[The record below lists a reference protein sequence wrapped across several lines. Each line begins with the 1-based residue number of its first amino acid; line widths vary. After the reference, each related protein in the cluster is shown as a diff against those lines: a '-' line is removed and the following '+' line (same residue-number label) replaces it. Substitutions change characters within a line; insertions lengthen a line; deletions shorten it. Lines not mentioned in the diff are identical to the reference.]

1 MKKYVLPFLILLLAS
16 QGLSAQRLSA
26 QKLKMEFKPGIM
38 VEEFTP
44 ERSGIQRDLPAGY
57 YERGLAAALE
67 KAAKKSQST
76 SQSAAATQ
84 VIVTYET
91 PPPANVKQVFEQ
103 AASIWA
109 SVLASDVPIRISVR
123 WRSLASGV
131 LGSAGAYTSVRN
143 FVGANRLNT
152 WYPIALAEKMAH
164 ENLNGNNPD
173 ILATFNSDFPDWYIA
188 IDGFPTTKQIDLYS
202 VVLHEMGHGLGFIG
216 QVNVNGTEA
225 GYGAPGIFDQFMV
238 NTAGV
243 SLMDTVKFKNPS
255 TTLKTQLSSNSL
267 FLTSPSI
274 LRNNNGEKAKLYAPT
289 TFNEGSSIYHVDQ
302 AKYKVGDPNALMTPQ
317 IARGETTREVGPIV
331 TSAFGDFGWYSSNII
346 ATEYDDTE
354 DETKDKLFT
363 AKVYSDT
370 IWKESSLKLMMAI
383 DSSPLQN
390 SILQAK
396 SMPLTKSGNTFT
408 YTMPKTTKGVIRYY
422 WMAEEMSGKK
432 FVTPAEAPVIANT
445 RIGSYYQ
452 FTIGQDTVKPVVI
465 YSNPLK
471 YVFTSQTTLPLP
483 TLLAGD
489 NIGIDTVY
497 MEYSI
502 NGGAETRQG
511 FKKSLTET
519 YGYTAAF
526 NFLAGQLKANDIIKY
541 RIFVKDKAKTA
552 NVVNLPST
560 GFYEF
565 VVLAL
570 GTSVKTYVQNF
581 DQSPSADFYLK
592 GFKFTQPNGFS
603 SVGLHSNHPYADGI
617 EESYDGAG
625 GSDTFTNNDAVLL
638 KPITVRSDTA
648 KMTFDEVV
656 LVEPGEAGES
666 FLNTDGTVNR
676 SFFDYVTVQG
686 SNDGGKNWYN
696 FVYGWDSNTYSVW
709 LNAWNSGVDNEGNS
723 TGIGTSALV
732 KKREID
738 LLASG
743 KFKGGDQVLI
753 RFRLHADVG
762 AHGWGW
768 AIDNLNIQGAS
779 APVVQT
785 VLAMEPNEVLKD
797 LRISPN
803 PTTGKVKVEWPIHGG
818 ESELTLSLSDLTGR
832 NVFTKRFNLEGTLFS
847 HELNVEGMALGNYMI
862 QVQVGDKFVNRRI
875 VLIK

>member
-1 MKKYVLPFLILLLAS
+1 LLAA
-16 QGLSAQRLSA
+16 QGISAQLLPA
-26 QKLKMEFKPGIM
+26 QHVKMEFKPGIM

-131 LGSAGAYTSVRN
+131 LGSAGAYSSVRN

-152 WYPIALAEKMAH
+152 WYPIALAEKMGHA
-164 ENLNGNNPD
+164 NLNGNDPD
-173 ILATFNSDFPDWYIA
+173 ILATFNSDFPDWYIG
-188 IDGFPTTKQIDLYS
+188 IDGFPTNKQIDLYS

-216 QVNVNGTEA
+216 QISVSGTEA

-238 NTAGV
+238 NATGTA
-243 SLMDTVKFKNPS
+243 LMDTLKYKNPS
-255 TTLKTQLSSNSL
+255 TTLKTQISSGNL

-289 TFNEGSSIYHVDQ
+289 NYTDGSSVYHVDQ

-331 TSAFGDFGWYSSNII
+331 TGAFGDFGWYSSNII

-354 DETKDKLFT
+354 DQTKDKLFT

-370 IWKESSLKLMMAI
+370 IWKESSLKLMLAV
-383 DSSPLQN
+383 DKG
-390 SILQAK
+390 ILQAE

-408 YTMPKTTKGVIRYY
+408 YTMPKTTKGVISYY

-445 RIGSYYQ
+445 RYGSYYQ
-452 FTIGQDTVKPVVI
+452 FTIGQDTVKPQVI

-471 YVFTSQTTLPLP
+471 YIFTSQTTLPLP
-483 TLLAGD
+483 TLLAAD

-502 NGGAETRQG
+502 NGGAVTRQG
-511 FKKSLTET
+511 FKKSTTDT
-519 YGYTAAF
+519 YGYVGGF
-526 NFLAGQLKANDIIKY
+526 NFAAGQLKANDIIKY
-541 RIFVKDKAKTA
+541 RIFVKDKAKIA
-552 NVVNLPST
+552 NVVTLPST
-560 GFYEF
+560 GYYEF

-581 DQSPSADFYLK
+581 DQSPTADFYLK
-592 GFKFTQPNGFS
+592 GFKFTQPSGFS

-638 KPITVRSDTA
+638 KPITIRSDTA

-656 LVEPGEAGES
+656 LVEPGDAGES
-666 FLNTDGTVNR
+666 FLNVDGTVNR

-686 SNDGGKNWYN
+686 SADGGKTWFN
-696 FVYGWDSNTYSVW
+696 FINGWDSNTYSTW
-709 LNAWNSGVDNEGNS
+709 LNVWNSGADSQGNS

-768 AIDNLNIQGAS
+768 AIDNLNIQGAA

-785 VLAMEPNEVLKD
+785 VLAMEPNEVLKE

-803 PTTGKVKVEWPIHGG
+803 PTNGKVKVEWPIHGG
-818 ESELTLSLSDLTGR
+818 ERELTLSLSDLTGR
-832 NVFTKRFNLEGTLFS
+832 NVYTKRFTLEGTLFS
-847 HELNVEGMALGNYMI
+847 HELNVEGMAAGNYMI
-862 QVQVGDKFVNRRI
+862 QVQVGDNFVNRRI

>member
-1 MKKYVLPFLILLLAS
+1 MKKYVLPFLIILLAA
-16 QGLSAQRLSA
+16 QGISAQLLPA

-131 LGSAGAYTSVRN
+131 LGSAGAYSSVRN

-152 WYPIALAEKMAH
+152 WYPIALAEKMGHA
-164 ENLNGNNPD
+164 NLNGTDPD
-173 ILATFNSDFPDWYIA
+173 ILATFNSDFPDWYIG
-188 IDGFPTTKQIDLYS
+188 IDGFPTNKQIDLYS

-216 QVNVNGTEA
+216 QISVNGTEA

-238 NTAGV
+238 NATGTA
-243 SLMDTVKFKNPS
+243 LMDTLKYKNPS
-255 TTLKTQLSSNSL
+255 TTLKTQISSGNL

-289 TFNEGSSIYHVDQ
+289 NYSDGSSVYHVDQ

-331 TSAFGDFGWYSSNII
+331 TGAFGDFGWYSSNII

-354 DETKDKLFT
+354 DQTKDKLFT

-370 IWKESSLKLMMAI
+370 IWKESSLKLMLAV
-383 DSSPLQN
+383 DKG
-390 SILQAK
+390 ILQAE

-408 YTMPKTTKGVIRYY
+408 YTMPKTTKGVISYY

-445 RIGSYYQ
+445 RYGSYYQ
-452 FTIGQDTVKPVVI
+452 FTIGQDTVKPKVI

-471 YVFTSQTTLPLP
+471 YVFTSQTSLPLP
-483 TLLAGD
+483 TLLAAD

-502 NGGAETRQG
+502 NGGAVTRQG
-511 FKKSLTET
+511 FKKSATDT
-519 YGYTAAF
+519 YGYIGGF
-526 NFLAGQLKANDIIKY
+526 NFAAGQLKANDIIKY
-541 RIFVKDKAKTA
+541 RIFVKDKAKIT
-552 NVVNLPST
+552 NVVTLPST
-560 GFYEF
+560 GYYEF

-581 DQSPSADFYLK
+581 DQSPTADFYLK
-592 GFKFTQPNGFS
+592 GFKFTQPSGFS

-625 GSDTFTNNDAVLL
+625 GSDMFTNNDAVLL
-638 KPITVRSDTA
+638 KPITIRSDTA

-656 LVEPGEAGES
+656 LVEPGDAGES
-666 FLNTDGTVNR
+666 FLNIDGTVNR

-686 SNDGGKNWYN
+686 SSDGGKTWFN
-696 FVYGWDSNTYSVW
+696 FINGWDSNTYSTW
-709 LNAWNSGVDNEGNS
+709 LNAWNSGTDSQGNS

-768 AIDNLNIQGAS
+768 AIDNLNIQGAA

-803 PTTGKVKVEWPIHGG
+803 PTNGKVKVEWPIHGG
-818 ESELTLSLSDLTGR
+818 ESELNLSLSDLTGR
-832 NVFTKRFNLEGTLFS
+832 TIYSKRFNLEGTLFS
-847 HELNVEGMALGNYMI
+847 HELNVEGMAVGNYMI

>member
-1 MKKYVLPFLILLLAS
+1 MKKYVLPFLIILLAA
-16 QGLSAQRLSA
+16 QGISAQLLPA
-26 QKLKMEFKPGIM
+26 QHVKMEFKPGIM

-131 LGSAGAYTSVRN
+131 LGSAGAYSSVRN

-152 WYPIALAEKMAH
+152 WYPIALAEKMGHA
-164 ENLNGNNPD
+164 NLNGNDPD
-173 ILATFNSDFPDWYIA
+173 ILATFNSDFPDWYIG
-188 IDGFPTTKQIDLYS
+188 IDGFPTNKQIDLYS

-216 QVNVNGTEA
+216 QISVSGTEA

-238 NTAGV
+238 NATGTA
-243 SLMDTVKFKNPS
+243 LMDTLKYKNPS
-255 TTLKTQLSSNSL
+255 TTLKTQISSGNL

-289 TFNEGSSIYHVDQ
+289 NYTDGSSVYHVDQ

-331 TSAFGDFGWYSSNII
+331 TGAFGDFGWYSSNII

-354 DETKDKLFT
+354 DQTKDKLFT

-370 IWKESSLKLMMAI
+370 IWKESSLKLMLAV
-383 DSSPLQN
+383 DKG
-390 SILQAK
+390 ILQAE

-408 YTMPKTTKGVIRYY
+408 YTMPKTTKGVISYY

-445 RIGSYYQ
+445 RYGSYYQ
-452 FTIGQDTVKPVVI
+452 FTIGQDTVKPQVI

-471 YVFTSQTTLPLP
+471 YIFTSQTTLPLP
-483 TLLAGD
+483 TLLAAD

-502 NGGAETRQG
+502 NGGAVTRQG
-511 FKKSLTET
+511 FKKSTTDT
-519 YGYTAAF
+519 YGYIGGF
-526 NFLAGQLKANDIIKY
+526 NFAAGQLKANDIIKY
-541 RIFVKDKAKTA
+541 RIFVKDKAKIA
-552 NVVNLPST
+552 NVVTLPST
-560 GFYEF
+560 GYYEF

-581 DQSPSADFYLK
+581 DQSPTADFYLK
-592 GFKFTQPNGFS
+592 GFKFTQPSGFS

-638 KPITVRSDTA
+638 KPITIRSDTA

-656 LVEPGEAGES
+656 LVEPGDAGES
-666 FLNTDGTVNR
+666 FLNVDGTVNR

-686 SNDGGKNWYN
+686 SADGGKTWFN
-696 FVYGWDSNTYSVW
+696 FINGWDSNTYSTW
-709 LNAWNSGVDNEGNS
+709 LNVWNSGADSQGNS

-768 AIDNLNIQGAS
+768 AIDNLNIQGAA

-785 VLAMEPNEVLKD
+785 VLAMEPNEVLKE

-803 PTTGKVKVEWPIHGG
+803 PTNGKVKVEWPIHGG
-818 ESELTLSLSDLTGR
+818 ERELTLSLSDLTGR
-832 NVFTKRFNLEGTLFS
+832 NVYTKRFTLEGTLFS
-847 HELNVEGMALGNYMI
+847 HELNVEGMAAGNYMI
-862 QVQVGDKFVNRRI
+862 QVQVGDNFVNRRI

>member
-1 MKKYVLPFLILLLAS
+1 MKKYLLPFLIILLAS
-16 QGLSAQRLSA
+16 QGLSAQRLSVP
-26 QKLKMEFKPGIM
+26 KLKMEFKPGVM

-44 ERSGIQRDLPAGY
+44 ERSGIQRDLPVGY
-57 YERGLAAALE
+57 HDKSLAVALE
-67 KAAKKSQST
+67 NAAKKSQST
-76 SQSAAATQ
+76 SQSTAATQ

-131 LGSAGAYTSVRN
+131 LGSAGAYSSVRN

-164 ENLNGNNPD
+164 RNLSQNETDPD
-173 ILATFNSDFPDWYIA
+173 ILATFNSDFPDWYIG

-216 QVNVNGTEA
+216 QINVSGTEA

-238 NTAGV
+238 NASGAA
-243 SLMDTVKFKNPS
+243 LMDTLKFKNPS
-255 TTLKTQLSSNSL
+255 TTLKTQISTNNL
-267 FLTSPSI
+267 FLSSPSI

-289 TFNEGSSIYHVDQ
+289 NYTDGSSVYHVDQ

-331 TSAFGDFGWYSSNII
+331 TAAFGDFGWYSSNII

-354 DETKDKLFT
+354 DQTKDKLFT

-370 IWKESSLKLMMAI
+370 IWKESSLKLMLAV
-383 DSSPLQN
+383 DKG
-390 SILQAK
+390 ILQAE

-408 YTMPKTTKGVIRYY
+408 YTMPKTTKGVISYY
-422 WMAEEMSGKK
+422 WTAEEMSGKK

-445 RIGSYYQ
+445 KYGSYYQ
-452 FTIGQDTVKPVVI
+452 FTIGQDTVKPQVV

-471 YVFTSQTTLPLP
+471 YIFTSQTNLPLP

-489 NIGIDTVY
+489 NLGIDTVY

-502 NGGAETRQG
+502 NGGAVTRQG
-511 FKKSLTET
+511 FKKSATDT
-519 YGYTAAF
+519 YGYTGGF

-541 RIFVKDKAKTA
+541 RIIVKDKAKIA
-552 NVVNLPST
+552 NIVNLPST
-560 GFYEF
+560 GYYEF

-581 DQSPSADFYLK
+581 DQSPSTDFYLK
-592 GFKFTQPNGFS
+592 GFKFTQPSGFS

-648 KMTFDEVV
+648 KLTFDEVV

-666 FLNTDGTVNR
+666 FLNVDGTVNR

-686 SNDGGKNWYN
+686 SNDGGKTWFN
-696 FVYGWDSNTYSVW
+696 FINGWDSNTYSTW
-709 LNAWNSGVDNEGNS
+709 LNAWNSGSDKDGNS
-723 TGIGTSALV
+723 TGVGTSALV

-743 KFKGGDQVLI
+743 KCKGGDQVLI

-768 AIDNLNIQGAS
+768 AIDNLNIQGA
-779 APVVQT
+779 ATPVVQT
-785 VLAMEPNEVLKD
+785 VLAMEPNEVLKE

-803 PTTGKVKVEWPIHGG
+803 PTNGKVKVEWPSHGG
-818 ESELTLSLSDLTGR
+818 EKELVLSLSDLTGR
-832 NVFTKRFNLEGTLFS
+832 KIYAQRFTLDGTLFS
-847 HELNVEGMALGNYMI
+847 HELNLEGMAVGNYMI